1 MYHAVT
7 QRLAIAGA
15 PSPNPTQE
23 FTRAAALEAN
33 NAVSFEYWLISTDG
47 TVSVKVF
54 LEGSNDL
61 CNWVYIN
68 DSTSGTV
75 PGYTHVALT
84 GVLPWAYVRLRYEVT
99 SASSDQ
105 VFIRAGIEATRTA

>member
-7 QRLAIAGA
+7 QRLAMAGA
-15 PSPNPTQE
+15 PSPNPAQE

-68 DSTSGTV
+68 DSMGI
-75 PGYTHVALT
+75 PGFR
-84 GVLPWAYVRLRYEVT
+84 GRLRPEHDALGGVHGT
-99 SASSDQ
+99 Q
-105 VFIRAGIEATRTA
+105 ATDLSP